1 MKRGRV
7 GTRTKLLE
15 PLVDVPFE
23 CVMEPVE
30 RTLQNYHLD
39 KNNDHE
45 ALWADARNGIGLA
58 PKHHAE
64 EWETQSPLKAKPY
77 RHWRRAQMCLSR
89 MPRRLLHGSR
99 ASRDRGDVSSATVL
113 CGPLNTHTP
122 TRQTK
127 SETRPCRHS

>member
-45 ALWADARNGIGLA
+45 ALSALVTKCW
-58 PKHHAE
+58 
-64 EWETQSPLKAKPY
+64 
-77 RHWRRAQMCLSR
+77 SR
-89 MPRRLLHGSR
+89 WSIIIRS
-99 ASRDRGDVSSATVL
+99 T
-113 CGPLNTHTP
+113 
-122 TRQTK
+122 
-127 SETRPCRHS
+127 